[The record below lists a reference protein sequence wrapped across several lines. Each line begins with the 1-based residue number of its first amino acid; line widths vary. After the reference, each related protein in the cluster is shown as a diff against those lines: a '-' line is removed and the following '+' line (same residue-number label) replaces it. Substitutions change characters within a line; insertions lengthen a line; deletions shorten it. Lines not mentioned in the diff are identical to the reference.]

1 MLVKKAL
8 LVTAIWW
15 GLSLESIASQEKITG
30 STLAKLVTDH
40 LNEEGLSAQPIINK
54 NRVFTGCSSDEII
67 ISKRDGS
74 WKTINLRCKTNKSWN
89 YNFRNKLP
97 KATNAQNVNQPRN
110 LLEKNHLQATV
121 EVLILKNSKLKGD
134 RIEETDLVL
143 SKKKAILSKGAFS
156 DLESVLGKRLIKSLQ
171 KGATLKTNHLKPDWL
186 VYKNQKI
193 IIEHKI
199 GEIYVKM
206 DAIALSNGAKGD
218 RILVKNVSSKKIVEG
233 FVEDSRK
240 ISIFRK
246 IY

>member
-1 MLVKKAL
+1 
-8 LVTAIWW
+8 
-15 GLSLESIASQEKITG
+15 
-30 STLAKLVTDH
+30 
-40 LNEEGLSAQPIINK
+40 
-54 NRVFTGCSSDEII
+54 
-67 ISKRDGS
+67 
-74 WKTINLRCKTNKSWN
+74 
-89 YNFRNKLP
+89 LP
-97 KATNAQNVNQPRN
+97 KATNAQNVNLPHN
-110 LLEKNHLQATV
+110 VSEKNSSQATV

>member
-8 LVTAIWW
+8 IIIAIWW

-30 STLAKLVTDH
+30 STLTKLIIDH
-40 LNEEGLSAQPIINK
+40 FSEEGLSAQPIINK
-54 NRVFTGCSSDEII
+54 NRVFTGCSSEEII

-97 KATNAQNVNQPRN
+97 KVTNAQNVNLPDN
-110 LLEKNHLQATV
+110 FSEKNSSQATV

-134 RIEETDLVL
+134 RIEETDLIL

-156 DLESVLGKRLIKSLQ
+156 DLKSVLGKRLIKSLQ

-186 VYKNQKI
+186 VHKNQKI

-206 DAIALSNGAKGD
+206 EAIALSNGAKGD

>member
-1 MLVKKAL
+1 MVKKAL
-8 LVTAIWW
+8 LIISIWW
-15 GLSLESIASQEKITG
+15 GLSLESIASQEKING
-30 STLAKLVTDH
+30 STLTKLVIDH
-40 LNEEGLSAQPIINK
+40 LNEEGLIAQPIINK
-54 NRVFTGCSSDEII
+54 NRVFTGCSRDEIL
-67 ISKRDGS
+67 ISKRDES

-97 KATNAQNVNQPRN
+97 KATNAQNINQTHIFS
-110 LLEKNHLQATV
+110 EKNNSQAKI

-134 RIEETDLVL
+134 RIEKTDLIL
-143 SKKKAILSKGAFS
+143 SKKNAILSKGAFS
-156 DLESVLGKRLIKSLQ
+156 DLESVIGKRLIKSLQ

-186 VYKNQKI
+186 VHKNQRI

-206 DAIALSNGAKGD
+206 EAIALSNGAKGD
-218 RILVKNVSSKKIVEG
+218 RILAKNISSKKIVEG

>member
-8 LVTAIWW
+8 LIIAIWS

-30 STLAKLVTDH
+30 SSLTKLIIDH
-40 LNEEGLSAQPIINK
+40 FSEEGLSAQPIINK
-54 NRVFTGCSSDEII
+54 NRVFTGCSSEEII

-97 KATNAQNVNQPRN
+97 KVTNAKNVYLPQNFS
-110 LLEKNHLQATV
+110 EKNSSQATV

-134 RIEETDLVL
+134 RIEETDLIL

-156 DLESVLGKRLIKSLQ
+156 DSERVLGKRLIKSLK
-171 KGATLKTNHLKPDWL
+171 KGATLKANHLKPDWL
-186 VYKNQKI
+186 VHKNQKI

-206 DAIALSNGAKGD
+206 EAIALSNGAKGD
-218 RILVKNVSSKKIVEG
+218 RILAKNVSSKKIVEG

>member
-1 MLVKKAL
+1 MLLKKVL
-8 LVTAIWW
+8 LIIAIWW

-30 STLAKLVTDH
+30 STLTKLVIDH
-40 LNEEGLSAQPIINK
+40 LNEEGLSAQPIINQS
-54 NRVFTGCSSDEII
+54 RVFTGCSSKEII
-67 ISKRDGS
+67 ISKRDDS

-97 KATNAQNVNQPRN
+97 KATNAQNVNQTHN
-110 LLEKNHLQATV
+110 FSEKNSSQAKV

-134 RIEETDLVL
+134 RIEKSDLIL
-143 SKKKAILSKGAFS
+143 SKKKAILSNGTFS
-156 DLESVLGKRLIKSLQ
+156 DFESVLGKRLIKSLQ
-171 KGATLKTNHLKPDWL
+171 KGATLRTNHLKPDWL
-186 VYKNQKI
+186 VHKNQKI

-206 DAIALSNGAKGD
+206 EAIALSNGAKGD
-218 RILVKNVSSKKIVEG
+218 RILAKNISSKKIVEG
-233 FVEDSRK
+233 FVEDTRK

>member
-1 MLVKKAL
+1 LP
-8 LVTAIWW
+8 TA
-15 GLSLESIASQEKITG
+15 
-30 STLAKLVTDH
+30 
-40 LNEEGLSAQPIINK
+40 NYAQNINK
-54 NRVFTGCSSDEII
+54 SHNLSENNSS
-67 ISKRDGS
+67 
-74 WKTINLRCKTNKSWN
+74 
-89 YNFRNKLP
+89 
-97 KATNAQNVNQPRN
+97 
-110 LLEKNHLQATV
+110 QAKV

-134 RIEETDLVL
+134 RIEKTDLIL
-143 SKKKAILSKGAFS
+143 SKKKAVLSKGAFS

>member
-1 MLVKKAL
+1 M
-8 LVTAIWW
+8 
-15 GLSLESIASQEKITG
+15 
-30 STLAKLVTDH
+30 
-40 LNEEGLSAQPIINK
+40 
-54 NRVFTGCSSDEII
+54 
-67 ISKRDGS
+67 
-74 WKTINLRCKTNKSWN
+74 
-89 YNFRNKLP
+89 P
-97 KATNAQNVNQPRN
+97 KATNTQIVNQRHN
-110 LLEKNHLQATV
+110 FLEKNSSQAKV

-134 RIEETDLVL
+134 RIEETDLIL

-186 VYKNQKI
+186 VHKNQKI

-206 DAIALSNGAKGD
+206 EAIALSNGAKGD

>member
-1 MLVKKAL
+1 MRDFSEKK
-8 LVTAIWW
+8 
-15 GLSLESIASQEKITG
+15 
-30 STLAKLVTDH
+30 
-40 LNEEGLSAQPIINK
+40 
-54 NRVFTGCSSDEII
+54 SS
-67 ISKRDGS
+67 
-74 WKTINLRCKTNKSWN
+74 
-89 YNFRNKLP
+89 
-97 KATNAQNVNQPRN
+97 
-110 LLEKNHLQATV
+110 QATV
-121 EVLILKNSKLKGD
+121 QVFILKNSKLKGD
-134 RIEETDLVL
+134 RVEEADLKL

>member
-1 MLVKKAL
+1 MLVKKTL
-8 LVTAIWW
+8 FVIAIWW

-30 STLAKLVTDH
+30 STLTNLVIDY
-40 LNEEGLSAQPIINK
+40 LNKEGLSGQPIINK

-67 ISKRDGS
+67 ISKRNES

-97 KATNAQNVNQPRN
+97 KATNTQNVNQLHN
-110 LLEKNHLQATV
+110 FSEKNSSQATV
-121 EVLILKNSKLKGD
+121 QVLILKTSKIKGD
-134 RIEETDLVL
+134 RIKETDLIL
-143 SKKKAILSKGAFS
+143 SRKKAILSKGAFS
-156 DLESVLGKRLIKSLQ
+156 DLESVIGKRLIKSLQ
-171 KGATLKTNHLKPDWL
+171 KGTTLKTNHLKPDWL
-186 VYKNQKI
+186 VHKNQKI

-218 RILVKNVSSKKIVEG
+218 RILAKNVSSKKIVEG

-240 ISIFRK
+240 MSVFRK

>member
-1 MLVKKAL
+1 
-8 LVTAIWW
+8 
-15 GLSLESIASQEKITG
+15 
-30 STLAKLVTDH
+30 
-40 LNEEGLSAQPIINK
+40 
-54 NRVFTGCSSDEII
+54 
-67 ISKRDGS
+67 
-74 WKTINLRCKTNKSWN
+74 
-89 YNFRNKLP
+89 LP

-110 LLEKNHLQATV
+110 FSEKNSSHTTV
-121 EVLILKNSKLKGD
+121 HVWILKNSKVKGD
-134 RIEETDLVL
+134 RIKKADLIL

>member
-8 LVTAIWW
+8 LIIAIWC
-15 GLSLESIASQEKITG
+15 LSLESIASQEKITG
-30 STLAKLVTDH
+30 SSLTKLIIDH
-40 LNEEGLSAQPIINK
+40 FSEEGLSAQPIINK
-54 NRVFTGCSSDEII
+54 NRVFTGCSSEEII
-67 ISKRDGS
+67 VSKRDGS

-97 KATNAQNVNQPRN
+97 EASNSQNVNQPHN
-110 LLEKNHLQATV
+110 FSVKNSLQATV

-134 RIEETDLVL
+134 RIEETDLIL

-156 DLESVLGKRLIKSLQ
+156 DSERVLGKRLIKSLK
-171 KGATLKTNHLKPDWL
+171 KGATLKANHLKPDWL
-186 VYKNQKI
+186 VHKNQKI

-206 DAIALSNGAKGD
+206 EAIALSNGAKGD
-218 RILVKNVSSKKIVEG
+218 RILAKNVSSKKIVEG
-233 FVEDSRK
+233 FVEGSRK

>member
-8 LVTAIWW
+8 LIIAIWW

-30 STLAKLVTDH
+30 SSLTKLVIDH

-54 NRVFTGCSSDEII
+54 NRVFTGCSKDEII

-97 KATNAQNVNQPRN
+97 TANYAQNINKSHN
-110 LLEKNHLQATV
+110 LSENKSSQAKV

-134 RIEETDLVL
+134 RIEKTDLIL
-143 SKKKAILSKGAFS
+143 SKKKAVLSKGAFS
-156 DLESVLGKRLIKSLQ
+156 DFESVLGKRLIKNLQ

-186 VYKNQKI
+186 VHKNQKI

-206 DAIALSNGAKGD
+206 EAIALSNGAKGD
-218 RILVKNVSSKKIVEG
+218 RILAKNISSKKIVEG

>member
-8 LVTAIWW
+8 LIIAIWW

-30 STLAKLVTDH
+30 STLAKLVTDY
-40 LNEEGLSAQPIINK
+40 LNEQGLSAQPIINK
-54 NRVFTGCSSDEII
+54 NRVFTGCSRDEII

-97 KATNAQNVNQPRN
+97 KATNMQIVNQPHN
-110 LLEKNHLQATV
+110 LSKKNSSQATI
-121 EVLILKNSKLKGD
+121 EVLILKNSKVKGD
-134 RIEETDLVL
+134 RIEEADLIL
-143 SKKKAILSKGAFS
+143 SKKKAILSKGALK
-156 DLESVLGKRLIKSLQ
+156 DLESVLGKRLKKSLQ
-171 KGATLKTNHLKPDWL
+171 KGATLKSNHLMPDWL
-186 VYKNQKI
+186 VHKNQKI

-206 DAIALSNGAKGD
+206 EAIALSNGAKGD
-218 RILVKNVSSKKIVEG
+218 RILAKNISSKKIVEG

-240 ISIFRK
+240 MSIFRK

>member
-8 LVTAIWW
+8 LIIAIWW

-30 STLAKLVTDH
+30 STLTKLVIDH

-54 NRVFTGCSSDEII
+54 NRVFTGCSRDEII

-97 KATNAQNVNQPRN
+97 KATNAQNVNHPHN
-110 LLEKNHLQATV
+110 FLEKNRLQATV

-134 RIEETDLVL
+134 RIEETDLIL

-156 DLESVLGKRLIKSLQ
+156 ELESVLGKRLIKSLQ

-186 VYKNQKI
+186 VHKNQKI

-206 DAIALSNGAKGD
+206 EAIALSNGAKGD